1 MEKVNYLE
9 ISGYLTVSNDV
20 KSSCFITDEGESE
33 GSAKQCRIDY
43 LKVRLVSADH
53 IYKNNAAINE
63 ETAYEFSLK
72 YDDGGVLVDL
82 ACKKTTERFTVD
94 KNADLFPRVDREL
107 YDRILE
113 ILSSIENDIDVVLGA
128 TRIIEMREV
137 VGKEIKKL
145 IDYLGVYEIYPSWVI
160 N

>member
-1 MEKVNYLE
+1 MVKVYYCE
-9 ISGYLTVSNDV
+9 IAGYLTVSENI
-20 KSSCFITDEGESE
+20 KSSCFITDEGE
-33 GSAKQCRIDY
+33 GSANDCRIDY
-43 LKVRLVSADH
+43 LKVRLVNADH
-53 IYKNNAAINE
+53 VYKTNAAINE
-63 ETAYEFSLK
+63 ETTYEFSLK
-72 YDDGGVLVDL
+72 YNDDGVLVDL
-82 ACKKTTERFTVD
+82 TCTKTTERFTVD

-107 YDRILE
+107 YDRIFE

-160 N
+160 TD

>member
-1 MEKVNYLE
+1 MEKIYYCE
-9 ISGYLTVSNDV
+9 IAGYLTVSNDV
-20 KSSCFITDEGESE
+20 KGSCFITDEGE

-43 LKVRLVSADH
+43 LKVRLVNADH
-53 IYKNNAAINE
+53 IYKNKSAINE
-63 ETAYEFSLK
+63 ETTYEFSLK
-72 YDDGGVLVDL
+72 YNDGVLVDL
-82 ACKKTTERFTVD
+82 TSKKTTERFTVD
-94 KNADLFPRVDREL
+94 KNADLFPRVDRDL

-160 N
+160 TD